1 MWIDPTSSDANE
13 TLLYFGSSA
22 NTYMKLA
29 GRDANGYA
37 HLTISVGGTVQ
48 QLVSTVQIPL
58 NRWTNLALT
67 MGGGTATFY
76 VNGSA
81 AGSAAISY
89 RPTDV
94 LSADTDQSA
103 DSLYVGRDATGNY
116 FTGRMVDVRFYNVAI
131 APAEVVNEM
140 LRSGPK
146 LGVFYAAA
154 PVNFSNTELESGV
167 HSGYTR
173 TLSAWI
179 NPRSA
184 VNTGGYFS
192 PVIDSRDE
200 NNNGGSWEGNGF
212 GVNNGHIVVMLDNTG
227 IWDTG
232 VSVRLN
238 QWQHVTVTLS
248 GTTAKLFVNGV
259 QRATRTYS
267 ANTSVLP
274 AKNYR
279 IGWGYSGTANTHF
292 DGQIFDLEIS
302 DKVVAPTAAAAPT
315 VASAP
320 AAIVTSPATVN
331 LSVLGADN
339 SGESNLT
346 YTWVASGPGTA
357 KFSANGA
364 NAAKNTST
372 TFSQSGAYLFTVLIT
387 NATGQSV
394 TASVTVTASQVFGG
408 VAPATCSVLGGGTQ
422 QFTAVDQ
429 FGQPMPGSVTWSTS
443 VGTITSAGLYTAP
456 AIGTASTVTASIAA
470 AGSQSANVTIVSP
483 LAWYQNDATSGST
496 VADSSDHGYNGAASG
511 SFSWTTGEIS
521 RALTLSGGYAT
532 LPNNIVNSLTNFTI
546 SAWVKLTSI
555 GNWARLFD
563 FGTGTNVNMFLAPAD
578 GSGYVRF
585 AITTGGSGAE
595 QRLTTTTALATN
607 TWTFLTV
614 TLSGTTGTLYINGA
628 AAATNIAMTLNP
640 SSLGNTTQNYLGKS
654 QYGDPMLQ
662 GSIDDFRIY
671 GAAASAA
678 TIAAMYNTGLNAAG
692 HIPTVATPAAALPS
706 PATGVTT
713 ILSALGAESAG
724 ESNLT
729 YTWTTTGTPPAPV
742 VFSSNG
748 NNAAKSTTAAFT
760 KAGAYSFKVT
770 IGDPLGYSVTS
781 NASVTVNQTPQSV
794 SISPAAANITA
805 GSTEQFTLV
814 GQDQFGQAYTITDPV
829 SWQLTGPGSLGASS
843 GLYVPPYAS
852 GSATVQATYGALSI
866 APATV
871 TFSGQAQWN
880 AATSASW
887 NAAGSWKDSI
897 SSSTIAAPGTRG
909 VAGDTV
915 VFAAAT
921 GAIARLDG
929 ANPTLAGITF
939 NYAATSYTIAQV
951 AGGSLTLQGSGGAL
965 VSVLAGSHTISAPV
979 HLASPTAVST
989 APASGL
995 TISGPIDGS
1004 GGVTL
1009 TGGGTLTL
1017 SGSNTCTGPTQVNGG
1032 TLIVISPAALPDGSS
1047 LSVGADAASFFNGMP
1062 ALAPATAAAPWP
1074 PQRVEAHN
1082 AVLTAMG
1089 PALPP
1094 VRRIY
1099 FPVVSRQFHDH
1110 PVVGQL
1116 HAGW

>member
-232 VSVRLN
+232 VSVQLN

-259 QRATRTYS
+259 QRATRSYS
-267 ANTSVLP
+267 ANTSILP

-302 DKVVAPTAAAAPT
+302 DKVVAPTAAASRRGKRARRDRHQ
-315 VASAP
+315 SRD
-320 AAIVTSPATVN
+320 VN

-364 NAAKNTST
+364 NAAKNTSA

-394 TASVTVTASQVFGG
+394 TASVTVTVSQVFGG
-408 VAPATCSVLGGGTQ
+408 VAPRHAACSAAARNNSPPWTSSANRCLARSRG
-422 QFTAVDQ
+422 
-429 FGQPMPGSVTWSTS
+429 PTS

-456 AIGTASTVTASIAA
+456 AIGTASTVTASDRRRAARIGQCHHSIAA
-470 AGSQSANVTIVSP
+470 GLVPERRHVRLNCGGLFRSRLQRRRQRQLQLDNRRDLQGADAERRLRHAAEQHCQLLDQLYDLRLGEVDQYWQLGTPVRLRHGNQRQHVPGPCRWQRLCPLRHHDRGKWRRATIDDDDRAGDQHLDVSHSHALRHDRHAVYQRRGGGHQQRDDAQPQQSRKHYAELSGQVTIRRSDAPGQHRRFPHLRRRRVGRHDRGDVQHGTERRRPHSDGRHP
-483 LAWYQNDATSGST
+483 GRGLAFAGDWRY
-496 VADSSDHGYNGAASG
+496 DHPK
-511 SFSWTTGEIS
+511 
-521 RALTLSGGYAT
+521 R
-532 LPNNIVNSLTNFTI
+532 
-546 SAWVKLTSI
+546 
-555 GNWARLFD
+555 
-563 FGTGTNVNMFLAPAD
+563 
-578 GSGYVRF
+578 
-585 AITTGGSGAE
+585 
-595 QRLTTTTALATN
+595 
-607 TWTFLTV
+607 
-614 TLSGTTGTLYINGA
+614 
-628 AAATNIAMTLNP
+628 
-640 SSLGNTTQNYLGKS
+640 
-654 QYGDPMLQ
+654 
-662 GSIDDFRIY
+662 
-671 GAAASAA
+671 
-678 TIAAMYNTGLNAAG
+678 
-692 HIPTVATPAAALPS
+692 
-706 PATGVTT
+706 
-713 ILSALGAESAG
+713 LGAESAG

-748 NNAAKSTTAAFT
+748 NNAAKSTTATFT
-760 KAGAYSFKVT
+760 KAGT
-770 IGDPLGYSVTS
+770 T
-781 NASVTVNQTPQSV
+781 AS
-794 SISPAAANITA
+794 
-805 GSTEQFTLV
+805 
-814 GQDQFGQAYTITDPV
+814 
-829 SWQLTGPGSLGASS
+829 
-843 GLYVPPYAS
+843 
-852 GSATVQATYGALSI
+852 
-866 APATV
+866 
-871 TFSGQAQWN
+871 
-880 AATSASW
+880 
-887 NAAGSWKDSI
+887 
-897 SSSTIAAPGTRG
+897 R
-909 VAGDTV
+909 
-915 VFAAAT
+915 
-921 GAIARLDG
+921 
-929 ANPTLAGITF
+929 
-939 NYAATSYTIAQV
+939 
-951 AGGSLTLQGSGGAL
+951 
-965 VSVLAGSHTISAPV
+965 
-979 HLASPTAVST
+979 
-989 APASGL
+989 
-995 TISGPIDGS
+995 
-1004 GGVTL
+1004 
-1009 TGGGTLTL
+1009 
-1017 SGSNTCTGPTQVNGG
+1017 
-1032 TLIVISPAALPDGSS
+1032 
-1047 LSVGADAASFFNGMP
+1047 
-1062 ALAPATAAAPWP
+1062 
-1074 PQRVEAHN
+1074 
-1082 AVLTAMG
+1082 
-1089 PALPP
+1089 
-1094 VRRIY
+1094 
-1099 FPVVSRQFHDH
+1099 
-1110 PVVGQL
+1110 
-1116 HAGW
+1116 